1 MPATV
6 VEASDDLDEPHVVG
20 RDISVRDIVV
30 WRERMSLS
38 VDEITREYGLTP
50 AEIDAALT
58 YYRTHRAEIDE
69 AIRAEEES
77 ERRWDEL
84 FAKSAETLAAR
95 AAKASANYHAG
106 RTRPLDPDAL

>member
-1 MPATV
+1 MTARIYFSSAATRFPSFPWPKSRKLTLMPAIV
-6 VEASDDLDEPHVVG
+6 VEASDDLDEPHVAG
-20 RDISVRDIVV
+20 RGIAIRDIVV
-30 WRERMSLS
+30 WQERMGMG

-58 YYRTHRAEIDE
+58 YYRAHRAEIDE

-84 FAKSAETLAAR
+84 FAKS
-95 AAKASANYHAG
+95 
-106 RTRPLDPDAL
+106 